1 MQLALQIA
9 TLHNHAPKMV
19 FKFGSLFLEIRIFAI
34 IITKHLEIYYILLKH
49 YVHWIETK
57 LTFD

>member
-19 FKFGSLFLEIRIFAI
+19 FKFSSLFLKMNIFAI
-34 IITKHLEIYYILLKH
+34 IITKHLEICYIHLGH
-49 YVHWIETK
+49 HVHWIETK